1 MYTPLNPLER
11 GGAMRARWISMLVVS
26 LSVAMAMPVFAQ
38 LSPSATWAAQA
49 GAQYQV
55 NPNLTYRTA
64 SNQQLKMDVY
74 YRRGVT
80 TPQPT
85 LVYMHG
91 GFWVAGVKETAIPA
105 LLPWFEMGWNVVNVE
120 YRLGTASDPTTLAP
134 AAVDDCFC
142 ALRYIA
148 ALPANYNI
156 DRNRIVVTGESAGGH
171 LALAMG
177 MIPESAGI
185 GRECAGAA
193 APPAAGG
200 GRGGAPAAAAT
211 AAPAPVSLPPVPKI
225 AAVINWFGITE
236 VADVIDGPNRRDAA
250 ARWFGEMPG
259 RMDVARKV
267 SPLTYVR
274 TGLPPIITIHGDAD
288 PTVPYPEAVRLH
300 EALAKVNV
308 PNQLV
313 TVPKGGHGGF
323 TAEERVKIYTTI
335 REFLVKNGV
344 APK

>member
-1 MYTPLNPLER
+1 
-11 GGAMRARWISMLVVS
+11 MRAK
-26 LSVAMAMPVFAQ
+26 SVFALLLFVTMAVPAFAQ
-38 LSPSATWAAQA
+38 LSPSAKWATEMAT
-49 GAQYQV
+49 QYTV
-55 NPNLTYRTA
+55 NANVTYRTA

-80 TPQPT
+80 APQPT

-91 GFWVAGVKETAIPA
+91 GFWVAGAKETAITA
-105 LLPWFEMGWNVVNVE
+105 IMPWLEMGWNVVNVE
-120 YRLGTASDPTTLAP
+120 YRLGIATDSTTLAP

-142 ALRYIA
+142 ALRFVA

-177 MIPESAGI
+177 IIPETAGI
-185 GRECAGAA
+185 GRDCAGAA

-200 GRGGAPAAAAT
+200 ARGGAPAAAAP
-211 AAPAPVSLPPVPKI
+211 PATPVTLPPIPKV
-225 AAVINWFGITE
+225 AAVINWFGITD
-236 VADVIDGPNRRDAA
+236 VPDVIDGANRQQAA
-250 ARWFGEMPG
+250 MRWFPDMSKPENLSGNLEM
-259 RMDVARKV
+259 ARKV

-288 PTVPYPEAVRLH
+288 RTVPYPEAVRLH

-313 TVPKGGHGGF
+313 TVPGGGHGGF
-323 TAEERVKIYTTI
+323 SAEERVRIYTTI
-335 REFLVKNGV
+335 REFLGKNGL
-344 APK
+344 AIK

>member
-1 MYTPLNPLER
+1 MAVRST
-11 GGAMRARWISMLVVS
+11 LVG
-26 LSVAMAMPVFAQ
+26 LLLLATAAPAAAQ

-49 GAQYQV
+49 AAQYTV
-55 NPNLTYRTA
+55 NANLTYRTA

-91 GFWVAGVKETAIPA
+91 GFWVAGAKETAIVG
-105 LLPWFEMGWNVVNVE
+105 LLPWMEMGWNVVNVE
-120 YRLGTASDPTTLAP
+120 YRLGAANDATTLAP

-156 DRNRIVVTGESAGGH
+156 DKSRIVVTGESAGGH
-171 LALAMG
+171 LALSMG
-177 MIPESAGI
+177 IIPESAGL

-193 APPAAGG
+193 ALPAAGG
-200 GRGGAPAAAAT
+200 ARGAAPS
-211 AAPAPVSLPPVPKI
+211 APAPPPALPPIPKV
-225 AAVINWFGITE
+225 AAVINWFGVTD
-236 VADVIDGPNRRDAA
+236 VPDVIDGPNRQAAA
-250 ARWFGEMPG
+250 ARWFGDMPLPT
-259 RMDVARKV
+259 ALELAKKV

-274 TGLPPIITIHGDAD
+274 TGLPPILSVHGDAD
-288 PTVPYPEAVRLH
+288 RTVPYPEGVRLH
-300 EALAKVNV
+300 EALTKVNV

-313 TVPKGGHGGF
+313 TVPGGGHGGF
-323 TAEERVKIYTTI
+323 TPEERLRIYTII
-335 REFLVKNGV
+335 REFLTKNGL
-344 APK
+344 ASK